1 MSGHERPVFKI
12 PTRNPQP
19 ALSADGGG
27 PRARPA
33 AARNCREVVVTGE
46 GVVVYPARW
55 AGDRW
60 RAVWYEPD
68 GSRGQCQA
76 VSEERLAAKLEVVA
90 ERLVADA
97 PNMSRSGDELIGFY
111 LSADRLPAER
121 PWSRKHADTQRS
133 LCARFLAPVI
143 GGLCCQ
149 DIKVA
154 DMQAVVNAAP
164 TAGEGRRVRA
174 MISALTGAGITGGY
188 LANPRLKDVHWQAKG
203 RLVAVPRPAVG
214 GESALFVDPGE
225 IPSAGDVVVLG
236 SSAGALRELYE
247 LMVNFAAY
255 SGLRWGELAALAA
268 AQIDAGLRLAGVGRK
283 VIEVRGHLYVEAPKG
298 RKRRRTVYPYRTP
311 GGYPLAAR
319 VAERVVEVAA
329 EQAAGRNPEGIMFP
343 SPRGLCWRSSN
354 FSRRVLK
361 GAYLAT
367 GWQDTAGHA
376 KWTWHSLRHVFCT
389 TALNTWGLDVADVSR
404 LAGHSTTRVTFDM
417 YVGSVAGALERARAA
432 TG

>member
-1 MSGHERPVFKI
+1 
-12 PTRNPQP
+12 
-19 ALSADGGG
+19 
-27 PRARPA
+27 
-33 AARNCREVVVTGE
+33 VTAE

-90 ERLVADA
+90 ERLTA
-97 PNMSRSGDELIGFY
+97 PNMLRTGEELIGFY
-111 LSADRLPAER
+111 LSADRLPAEQ
-121 PWSRKHADTQRS
+121 PWSLKHADTQRS

-143 GGLCCQ
+143 GGVCCQ
-149 DIKVA
+149 DIQVA
-154 DMQAVVNAAP
+154 DMQAVVVNAAP

-225 IPSAGDVVVLG
+225 IPSAGDVAALG
-236 SSAGALRELYE
+236 AAAGTRRELYE

-268 AQIDAGLRLAGVGRK
+268 AQIDTGLRLAGVDRK
-283 VIEVRGHLYVEAPKG
+283 VIEVRGTLYVEAPKG

-319 VAERVVEVAA
+319 VAEQVADRTCSWPPVP
-329 EQAAGRNPEGIMFP
+329 GSLP
-343 SPRGLCWRSSN
+343 
-354 FSRRVLK
+354 
-361 GAYLAT
+361 
-367 GWQDTAGHA
+367 
-376 KWTWHSLRHVFCT
+376 SLRLLINEYWT
-389 TALNTWGLDVADVSR
+389 TSLTI
-404 LAGHSTTRVTFDM
+404 T
-417 YVGSVAGALERARAA
+417 
-432 TG
+432 